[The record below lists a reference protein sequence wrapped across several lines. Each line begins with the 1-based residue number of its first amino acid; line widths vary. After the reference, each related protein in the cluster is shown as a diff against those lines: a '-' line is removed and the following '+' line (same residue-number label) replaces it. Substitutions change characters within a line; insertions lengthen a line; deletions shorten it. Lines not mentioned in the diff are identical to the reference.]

1 MKRPLILHLKAALFC
16 AFVAVALSLPL
27 LWVPLLPAWQGWRP
41 PVVSPRAEA
50 VLALVMALWVAW
62 CVVDIPRRSLKV
74 LIWVATLWLLGSGIW
89 LAGLFGFSASSLV
102 PVTAAGLAGAGGLL
116 FSLTPAGSRRA
127 RWQSLVGNRVAPEF
141 LRERIDERHLEEAP
155 RSEILAVVEVLWPGD
170 GQDETLAWT
179 GMADRATAAA
189 RHFQNAG
196 GYLERCDGEG
206 ARFVFGCW
214 GLTAAPA
221 SVVAALWNWVAQAG
235 GCAAVTRGECVTG
248 VGRLPT
254 GARWT
259 ISGAPLRRAARMA
272 ASARGYAAK
281 VLVEDSLAAD
291 LGDAWVSRRIAWWD
305 FEGEHLLLRE
315 LLGPAADAPPGTG
328 DNVRRWDYAWDA
340 FWSGEWMAAENGFG
354 ALARETEDASARI
367 FALRSQAARR
377 QESET

>member
-16 AFVAVALSLPL
+16 ALLALALSLPL
-27 LWVPLLPAWQGWRP
+27 LWAPLLPAWEGWRP

-50 VLALVMALWVAW
+50 ALALVMAFWVAW
-62 CVVDIPRRSLKV
+62 CVVDIPRRGLKV

-89 LAGLFGFSASSLV
+89 LAGLFGFSLSSLV
-102 PVTAAGLAGAGGLL
+102 PVAAAGLAGAGGLV
-116 FSLTPAGSRRA
+116 FSLTPAGSKRA
-127 RWQSLVGNRVAPEF
+127 RWQSLVGNRVSPDF
-141 LRERIDERHLEEAP
+141 LRERIEERHLEEGP

-170 GQDETLAWT
+170 GQDERQAWE
-179 GMADRATAAA
+179 GMGDRSAAAA

-214 GLTAAPA
+214 GLAATPA
-221 SVVAALWNWVAQAG
+221 SVAAALWSWVAQAG
-235 GCAAVTRGECVTG
+235 GCAALTHGECVTG

-272 ASARGYAAK
+272 AAARGYAAK
-281 VLVEDSLAAD
+281 VLVEDSLAAEF
-291 LGDAWVSRRIAWWD
+291 GDEWFSRRIAWWD
-305 FEGEHLLLRE
+305 FEGQHLLLRE
-315 LLGPAADAPPGTG
+315 LLGPSVEGAPGTR
-328 DNVRRWDYAWDA
+328 DNIRRWDYAWDA
-340 FWSGEWMAAENGFG
+340 FWNGEWMVAENGFG
-354 ALARETEDASARI
+354 ALARETEDAAARI

-377 QESET
+377 QESDA